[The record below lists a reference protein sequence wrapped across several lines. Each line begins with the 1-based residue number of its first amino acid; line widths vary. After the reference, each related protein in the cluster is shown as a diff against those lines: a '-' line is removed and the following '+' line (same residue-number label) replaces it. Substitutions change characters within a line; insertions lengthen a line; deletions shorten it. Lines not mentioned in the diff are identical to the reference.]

1 MYSAFP
7 AGDWACME
15 GNNFWWLQE
24 SITSSL
30 ACRKVHEEDGKKF
43 LILNLLKDIGQR
55 RWCNHLSPDIKKDPW
70 ILEEELALIKAH
82 CIHGNKWAEI
92 AKVLCG
98 SKPVMQMSLSL
109 LWVQEDHLVVATFRV
124 LMMFFRMKLF

>member
-30 ACRKVHEEDGKKF
+30 ACRKVHEE
-43 LILNLLKDIGQR
+43 
-55 RWCNHLSPDIKKDPW
+55 
-70 ILEEELALIKAH
+70 
-82 CIHGNKWAEI
+82 GNAFE
-92 AKVLCG
+92 
-98 SKPVMQMSLSL
+98 PVFALSL
-109 LWVQEDHLVVATFRV
+109 NVN
-124 LMMFFRMKLF
+124 MKVKMHD